1 MKIITA
7 IIPARAKDPILEDKN
22 ILPFGDSNLLTHK
35 IRQLK
40 KVNLIDEI
48 IVTSESEKYLNLAKI
63 EDVKVDLRPDKY
75 SDINADFGDFLSYI
89 VSKVETKHIL
99 WAPPTSPMIDESD
112 FKNAINKY
120 LEIIDN
126 GYDSLITTSKL
137 KRHLLDEN
145 GPLNFRFKESQRN
158 NEALPTLYEFT
169 NGIVIAPKESILKW
183 KYNWGKMPYKYQI
196 DSLKSIDICNSL
208 DYVFAKHVQSLKN
221 K

>member
-7 IIPARAKDPILEDKN
+7 IIPARSKDPILENKN

-40 KVNLIDEI
+40 KVDLIDEI

-63 EDVKVDLRPDKY
+63 EGVKVDLRPDKH

-145 GPLNFRFKESQRN
+145 GPLNFRFIQSKRN
-158 NEALPTLYEFT
+158 NESLPTLYEFT

-183 KYNWGKMPYKYQI
+183 KYNWGNMPFKY
-196 DSLKSIDICNSL
+196 SVNSFKSIDICDL
-208 DYVFAKHVQSLKN
+208 VDYEFARHIESIKK